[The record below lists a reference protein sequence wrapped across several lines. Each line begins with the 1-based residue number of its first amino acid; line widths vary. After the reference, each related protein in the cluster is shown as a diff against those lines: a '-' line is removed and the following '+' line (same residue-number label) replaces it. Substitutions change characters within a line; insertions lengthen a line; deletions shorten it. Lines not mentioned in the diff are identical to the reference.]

1 MLKEPIKELQGKK
14 IAIVAMGRSQID
26 FHLSQIHSVKFDE
39 VWAINAMIG
48 VIPNINRAFILDP
61 MSRFFDTYDAGDMT
75 DMMQKVLPKV
85 TYPIYTCQVDKRVP
99 ATEEFPLSTLIN
111 DLSCSYFNNTIA
123 YSIAFGLWNKVK
135 SINIFGVD
143 FTYKNN
149 MHFAEAGRACC
160 EFWISKCLD
169 NKINVSIAPNSN
181 LLDTNVPLKDKLY
194 GYHRLKDPK
203 ISYQNDLGLQV
214 CKWSEI
220 VQEENKPIGMI
231 GRDDLQ
237 FNNVPEPNKY

>member
-1 MLKEPIKELQGKK
+1 MLKEPIKELKDKK
-14 IAIVAMGRSQID
+14 IAIVAMGRSQLD
-26 FHLSQIHSVKFDE
+26 FHLSQIHSVEFDE
-39 VWAINAMIG
+39 IWAINAMIG
-48 VIPNINRAFILDP
+48 VIPNIDRAFILDP

-75 DMMQKVLPKV
+75 VMMQKVLPEI
-85 TYPIYTCQVDKRVP
+85 TYPIYTCEIDKRVP
-99 ATEEFPLSTLIN
+99 ATEEFPLSILIN
-111 DLSCSYFNNTIA
+111 DLCCSYFNNTIA
-123 YSIAFGLWNKVK
+123 YSIAFALWNKVE

-149 MHFAEAGRACC
+149 MHFAEAGRACV

-169 NKINVSIAPNSN
+169 KKINVSIAPNSN

-194 GYHRLKDPK
+194 GYHRLDDPK

-214 CKWSEI
+214 CKWSDI

-231 GRDDLQ
+231 GREDLQ
-237 FNNVPEPNKY
+237 FNNIPEPNKY

>member
-1 MLKEPIKELQGKK
+1 MLKEPIKELKDKK
-14 IAIVAMGRSQID
+14 IAIVAMGRSQLD
-26 FHLSQIHSVKFDE
+26 FHLSQIHSVEFDE
-39 VWAINAMIG
+39 IWAINAMIG
-48 VIPNINRAFILDP
+48 VIPNIDRAFILDP

-75 DMMQKVLPKV
+75 VMMQKVLPEI
-85 TYPIYTCQVDKRVP
+85 TYPIYTCEIDKRVP
-99 ATEEFPLSTLIN
+99 ATEEFPLSILIN

-123 YSIAFGLWNKVK
+123 YSIAFALWNKVE

-149 MHFAEAGRACC
+149 MHFAEAGRACV

-169 NKINVSIAPNSN
+169 KKINVSIAPNSN

-194 GYHRLKDPK
+194 GYHRLDDPK

-214 CKWSEI
+214 CKWSDI

-231 GRDDLQ
+231 GRKDLQ

>member
-1 MLKEPIKELQGKK
+1 
-14 IAIVAMGRSQID
+14 
-26 FHLSQIHSVKFDE
+26 
-39 VWAINAMIG
+39 
-48 VIPNINRAFILDP
+48 
-61 MSRFFDTYDAGDMT
+61 MT
-75 DMMQKVLPKV
+75 GMMQKALPEV
-85 TYPIYTCQVDKRVP
+85 TYPIYTCEIDERVP
-99 ATEEFPLSTLIN
+99 ATEEFPLSILIN

-123 YSIAFGLWNKVK
+123 YSIAFALWNKVR

-149 MHFAEAGRACC
+149 MHFAEAGRACV
-160 EFWISKCLD
+160 EFWVSKCLD
-169 NKINVSIAPNSN
+169 KKIDVSVAPNSN

-194 GYHRLKDPK
+194 GYHRLDDPK

-214 CKWSEI
+214 CKWSDI

-231 GRDDLQ
+231 GRKDLQ